1 MTLELDFAIVMA
13 ILTFL
18 FGILIGR
25 LTKRHKNML
34 MSEAAERS
42 YSKGMVK
49 IYGQQTSAAYKKQQ
63 AENLAEIIKEITG
76 VDPSRPM
83 PPDEE

>member
-1 MTLELDFAIVMA
+1 MTIDLDYAIGIA

-18 FGILIGR
+18 FGTLIGR
-25 LTKRHKNML
+25 LTKRRKNLL

-49 IYGQQTSAAYKKQQ
+49 IYGQNTSAGFKKQQ
-63 AENLAEIIKEITG
+63 AENLAELIKEITG

-83 PPDEE
+83 PSDEE

>member
-1 MTLELDFAIVMA
+1 MVDFEYALGIA
-13 ILTFL
+13 ILAFL
-18 FGILIGR
+18 LGILIGR
-25 LTKRHKNML
+25 LTKRRKNLL

-49 IYGQQTSAAYKKQQ
+49 IYGEQTSAGYKKQQ
-63 AENLAEIIKEITG
+63 AENLAAIIKEITG

-83 PPDEE
+83 PSEE